1 MEECVLQDKYFPVGL
16 KKKGYICIQIYEL
29 SSIMM
34 IAKVNINFFVL
45 SSFLTI
51 DLNGKGNILPIK
63 YAQIYF

>member
-16 KKKGYICIQIYEL
+16 KKKGYICIEIYER
-29 SSIMM
+29 SSILM
-34 IAKVNINFFVL
+34 IAKLNIDFVVL

-51 DLNGKGNILPIK
+51 DLNGEGNTLPII